1 MTNIPSYSIK
11 QMLESGV
18 HFGHKKNKW
27 NPQMS
32 QFIYGAK
39 GDLHIID
46 LTKTYTL
53 LAKSL
58 DVIANTAKNNGK
70 ILFVGTKKQSSA
82 AIAKYASESKQ
93 HFVNFRWLGG
103 MLTNW
108 YTVSESITNLNKT
121 EELLNNPESDL
132 TKKEK
137 LNLSRKFEKLN
148 RSLGGI
154 KNLNGKPSL
163 LIIFDTNKEAI
174 AVKEAA
180 KLNIPIIAIVD
191 TNSSLDH
198 INYPIP
204 GNDDSAKA
212 TSFFCELF
220 AAAIIN
226 NRAIDEKIIE
236 EKAESKS
243 QEVKESIIS
252 VLDEN
257 KSKNNNSEL
266 SIDKEELSLDKKEDS
281 AKEKLEDDTQ
291 EKKSKVSKGSK
302 EPKKEKIS
310 NKKSEDK
317 SK

>member
-32 QFIYGAK
+32 QFIYGSK

-46 LTKTYTL
+46 LTKTYSL
-53 LAKSL
+53 LSKSL
-58 DVIANTAKNNGK
+58 EVIANTAKNNGK

-82 AIAKYASESKQ
+82 TIAKYASDANQ
-93 HFVNFRWLGG
+93 HYVNFRWLGG

-108 YTVSESITNLNKT
+108 FTVSESITNLNKI
-121 EELLNNPESDL
+121 EALLNDEESDL

-137 LNLSRKFEKLN
+137 LNLSRKYDKLN

-154 KNLNGKPSL
+154 RELNGKPSL
-163 LIIFDTNKEAI
+163 LIIFDTNKESI

-191 TNSSLDH
+191 TNSSLEN

-220 AAAIIN
+220 A
-226 NRAIDEKIIE
+226 
-236 EKAESKS
+236 
-243 QEVKESIIS
+243 
-252 VLDEN
+252 
-257 KSKNNNSEL
+257 
-266 SIDKEELSLDKKEDS
+266 
-281 AKEKLEDDTQ
+281 
-291 EKKSKVSKGSK
+291 
-302 EPKKEKIS
+302 
-310 NKKSEDK
+310 
-317 SK
+317 